1 MCKNNRKQPIRRCI
15 ACNEMKEKQEMLRV
29 VKFRDEEGK
38 NTFTVDNTKKVNGR
52 GAYMCKNLEC
62 LAKATKSRGLE
73 RSFKMSIPQE
83 AYQAME
89 EEMTG
94 SEK

>member
-1 MCKNNRKQPIRRCI
+1 
-15 ACNEMKEKQEMLRV
+15 MLRV
-29 VKFRDEEGK
+29 VKHKDEEGK
-38 NTFTVDNTKKVNGR
+38 NIFTVDVTMKVNGR
-52 GAYMCKNLEC
+52 GAYMCRNLTC

-73 RSFKMSIPQE
+73 RSFKMSIPQD
-83 AYQAME
+83 AYKAME